1 MYRSTSISY
10 QVTIQTVVNCVYCL
24 FASPIAG
31 KIGPGNWYNLGAGL
45 SAATL
50 VGSIFLCPETKYE
63 RSLAAYGQAAE
74 VVSNDK
80 QEVQTNQPRQIR
92 LSARPAL
99 DYDRYKVRTLWSD
112 MRLFAHRADWS
123 EGLYAL
129 RVRWKQKFPAIDR

>member
-1 MYRSTSISY
+1 M
-10 QVTIQTVVNCVYCL
+10 NCVYCL

-50 VGSIFLCPETKYE
+50 VGSIFLCPETKYK

-74 VVSNDK
+74 TVSDDK
-80 QEVQTNQPRQIR
+80 QEVRANQPRQIR
-92 LSARPAL
+92 LSERPAL
-99 DYDRYKVRTLWSD
+99 DYDTYKARTLWSD
-112 MRLFAHRADWS
+112 MRVFAVEPDWS

-129 RVRWKQKFPAIDR
+129 RVCLKKWPDIIYR